1 MRALDEGIAWLF
13 SLTSRGTKLGL
24 ENTRELLAR
33 LGDPQD
39 SFRSIHVAGTD
50 GKGSVCA
57 MMHSALVEAGV
68 VAGLYTSPHLLRLN
82 ERIVVGRDEVSDEG
96 LESLIARCR
105 PVAEEMAA
113 EGMGLTFFEIGTAM
127 AFLHFADRG
136 AEFAVV
142 ETGLGGRLDSTN
154 VLIPELT
161 VITPVEMEHKEYL
174 GHTLREV
181 AREKAG
187 IIKKG
192 VPLVCNCSG
201 EVLEVVSRRAKEQDA
216 PLHPLAPGSHRL
228 ISMDRH
234 GITMEYAGGS
244 YRAGISGSFQV
255 ANAAT
260 ALLALQVLDDPR
272 VGKEQASA
280 GLRECRWPC
289 RMELVAEDPPTVV
302 DVTHTALGAESL
314 MRDFPA
320 VYGPGNVLVIG
331 VLRDKDVESL
341 ASMIGPGFR
350 KVIATE
356 PDSDRGMAA
365 DAVGRAF
372 IHHCDDVTVEER
384 VGDAI
389 AMAYQDMKEGEAVL
403 VTGSFYTAGDALKW
417 LRARNQ

>member
-1 MRALDEGIAWLF
+1 MSPLEEGIEWLF

-33 LGDPQD
+33 LGDPQE

-57 MMHSALVEAGV
+57 MIHSALVEAGMS
-68 VAGLYTSPHLLRLN
+68 AGLYTSPHLLRFN
-82 ERIVVGRDEVSDEG
+82 ERIMVGREEVSDEE

-105 PVAEEMAA
+105 PLADQMAS
-113 EGMGLTFFEIGTAM
+113 EGMRLTFFELGTAM

-136 AEFAVV
+136 VEYAVV

-154 VLIPELT
+154 VLSPELT
-161 VITPVEMEHKEYL
+161 VITPVGMEHKEHL

-201 EVLEVVSRRAKEQDA
+201 EALEEIALRASESGS
-216 PLHPLAPGSHRL
+216 PLHTLQPDAYRL
-228 ISMDRH
+228 KSIGRH
-234 GITMEYAGGS
+234 GISMEWEGRDYEVGVTGS
-244 YRAGISGSFQV
+244 IQA

-260 ALLALQVLDDPR
+260 ALLALWVLADPR
-272 VGKEQASA
+272 VGEEAAAA
-280 GLRECRWPC
+280 GLKECRWPC
-289 RMELVAEDPPTVV
+289 RMELVATEPLTVV

-320 VYGPGNVLVIG
+320 VYGPGNVLVVG
-331 VLRDKDVESL
+331 VLRDKDVDAL
-341 ASMIGPGFR
+341 ASIMGPVFR

-372 IHHCDDVTVEER
+372 IRHCDDVTVEER

-389 AMAYQDMKEGEAVL
+389 AMAYEELEEGEAVL
-403 VTGSFYTAGDALKW
+403 VTGSFHTAGDALQW
-417 LRARNQ
+417 LRARKR